1 MGILLIRYQV
11 CWLLV
16 SGNGE
21 EGGYAAGIWGGQM
34 FRMLGRHSNTVYGR
48 NISIGLEARASEALR
63 VVNMKVIWWLTDR

>member
-21 EGGYAAGIWGGQM
+21 EGGYVTGSWGGQILWGGGGVEL
-34 FRMLGRHSNTVYGR
+34 FGGFYDT
-48 NISIGLEARASEALR
+48 
-63 VVNMKVIWWLTDR
+63 KV